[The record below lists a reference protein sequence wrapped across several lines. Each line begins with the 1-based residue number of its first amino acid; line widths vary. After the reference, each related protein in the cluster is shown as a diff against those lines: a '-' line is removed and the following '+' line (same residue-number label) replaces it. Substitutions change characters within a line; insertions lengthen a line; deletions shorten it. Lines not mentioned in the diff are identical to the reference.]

1 LLDWEAGRLGR
12 LRLKAQGERRDGLRD
27 HTLNPGQ
34 LLEISGAYWESC
46 ALHAAVKLGVFTIIG
61 QGQLTGKEIAQR
73 LNGDERGVGTFLNAL
88 TAMGLLIKS
97 DNKYA
102 NAPVS
107 ATYLTKDS
115 PQYIG
120 YMIMHH
126 YHLMESWHQLDHSVM
141 KGAPVRFRAAAST
154 EEQRESFLMGMFN
167 MAMALAPQA
176 TKEIDLAG
184 REHLLDMG
192 GGPGTWAIHFCLN
205 NPGLRATVY
214 DLPATRPFA
223 EQVIARFEVS
233 NRVQFQEGNYLEDE
247 IEGSYDVAWLSHI
260 LHGESPEDCQ
270 LIIKK
275 AVATL
280 KPGGL
285 IMIHDFI
292 LNNDLAGPFYPAL
305 FSLNMLTGTKGGR
318 SYSEEQ
324 IMDMLAKAG
333 AKNLSRHPFR
343 APNDSGI
350 IVGII

>member
-1 LLDWEAGRLGR
+1 LND
-12 LRLKAQGERRDGLRD
+12 Q
-27 HTLNPGQ
+27 TLNPRE
-34 LLEISGAYWESC
+34 LMEISGAYWESC

-61 QGQLTGKEIAQR
+61 QGQLTGKEMAQR
-73 LNGDERGVGTFLNAL
+73 LNGDERGVATLLNAL
-88 TAMGLLIKS
+88 TAMGLLVKS

-102 NAPVS
+102 NAPAS

-115 PQYIG
+115 PQYMG

-126 YHLMESWHQLDHSVM
+126 HHLMDSWHQLDRAIM
-141 KGAPVRFRAAAST
+141 TGAPVRVRAAAST

-167 MAMALAPQA
+167 MAMAFAPQA

-205 NPGLRATVY
+205 NPGMRATIY

-223 EQVIARFEVS
+223 EKIVARFRVS
-233 NRVQFQEGNYLEDE
+233 DRVQFQEGNYLEDE
-247 IEGSYDVAWLSHI
+247 IEGKYDVAWLSHI
-260 LHGESPEDCQ
+260 LHGESPEHCA

-275 AVATL
+275 AVETL
-280 KPGGL
+280 GPGGL

-292 LNNDLAGPFYPAL
+292 LNNDLAGPLFPAL

-333 AKNLSRHPFR
+333 AKKLSRHRFR

-350 IVGII
+350 IVGTI

>member
-1 LLDWEAGRLGR
+1 MNDQTLD
-12 LRLKAQGERRDGLRD
+12 
-27 HTLNPGQ
+27 PGQ

-46 ALHAAVKLGVFTIIG
+46 ALQTAVKLDVFTITG
-61 QGQLTGKEIAQR
+61 QGQLTAKEMAQR
-73 LNGDERGVGTFLNAL
+73 LNGDERGVATLLNAL

-97 DNKYA
+97 NNKFA
-102 NAPVS
+102 NAPAS
-107 ATYLTKDS
+107 AAYLTKDS
-115 PQYIG
+115 PQYMG

-126 YHLMESWHQLDHSVM
+126 YHLLDSWHQLDRAVIT
-141 KGAPVRFRAAAST
+141 GAPVRFRAAVST
-154 EEQRESFLMGMFN
+154 LEQRESFLMGMFN
-167 MAMALAPQA
+167 LAMALAPQA

-184 REHLLDMG
+184 RERLLDMG

-205 NPGLRATVY
+205 NPGMRATIY

-223 EQVIARFEVS
+223 ERIIARFRVGD
-233 NRVQFQEGNYLEDE
+233 RVQFQEGNYLKDE
-247 IEGSYDVAWLSHI
+247 IEGKYDVAWLSHI
-260 LHGESPEDCQ
+260 LHGESPEDCV

-275 AVATL
+275 AVETL
-280 KPGGL
+280 EPGGL

-292 LNNDLAGPFYPAL
+292 LNNDLAGPLFPAL

-350 IVGII
+350 IVGIV

>member
-1 LLDWEAGRLGR
+1 MNDQTLD
-12 LRLKAQGERRDGLRD
+12 
-27 HTLNPGQ
+27 PGG

-46 ALHAAVKLGVFTIIG
+46 ALHAAVKLDIFTIIG
-61 QGQLTGKEIAQR
+61 QDQLKGKEMAQK
-73 LNGDERGVGTFLNAL
+73 LKGDKRGVATLLNAL
-88 TAMGLLIKS
+88 TAMGLLLKS

-102 NAPVS
+102 NSPLS
-107 ATYLTKDS
+107 TIYLTKDS

-126 YHLMESWHQLDHSVM
+126 YHLMDSWHHLDRAVVSGEPARV
-141 KGAPVRFRAAAST
+141 RAAAST

-167 MAMALAPQA
+167 LALALAPKA
-176 TKEIDLAG
+176 TKEIDLTG
-184 REHLLDMG
+184 REYLLDLG

-205 NPGLRATVY
+205 NPELRATIY

-223 EQVIARFEVS
+223 EQIIARFGVS
-233 NRVQFQEGNYLEDE
+233 NRVQFQEGNYLKDE
-247 IEGSYDVAWLSHI
+247 IEVSYDVAWLSHI
-260 LHGESPEDCQ
+260 LHGESPENCQ

-292 LNNDLAGPFYPAL
+292 LNNDMAGPLYPAL
-305 FSLNMLTGTKGGR
+305 FSLNMLTGTKEGR

-324 IMDMLAKAG
+324 IMDILTKAG
-333 AKNLSRHPFR
+333 AKDLSRHPFQG
-343 APNDSGI
+343 PNDSGI
-350 IVGII
+350 IVGTI

>member
-1 LLDWEAGRLGR
+1 MSD
-12 LRLKAQGERRDGLRD
+12 Q
-27 HTLNPGQ
+27 TSNPGQ

-46 ALHAAVKLGVFTIIG
+46 ALHAAIKLGVFTIIG
-61 QGQLTGKEIAQR
+61 PDQLTAKEIAQT
-73 LNGDERGVGTFLNAL
+73 LNGDERGVATLLNAL
-88 TAMGLLIKS
+88 TAMKLLIKS
-97 DNKYA
+97 NNGYA
-102 NAPVS
+102 NAPLS

-126 YHLMESWHQLDHSVM
+126 YHLMESWHQLDRAVM
-141 KGAPVRFRAAAST
+141 KGAPVRLRAAAST

-167 MAMALAPQA
+167 MAMTLAPQA
-176 TKEIDLAG
+176 TKEMNLAG
-184 REHLLDMG
+184 REHLLDLG

-205 NPGLRATVY
+205 NPGMRATIY

-223 EQVIARFEVS
+223 EKIIARFRVS
-233 NRVQFQEGNYLEDE
+233 NRVQFQVGNYLEDQ
-247 IEGSYDVAWLSHI
+247 IEGKYDVAWLSHI
-260 LHGESPEDCQ
+260 LHGESPGDCQ
-270 LIIKK
+270 IIIDK
-275 AVATL
+275 AVGTL

-285 IMIHDFI
+285 IVVHDFI
-292 LNNDLAGPFYPAL
+292 LNNDLAGPLFPAL

-343 APNDSGI
+343 ATNDSGI
-350 IVGII
+350 VVGII

>member
-1 LLDWEAGRLGR
+1 MND
-12 LRLKAQGERRDGLRD
+12 Q
-27 HTLNPGQ
+27 TLNPSE

-46 ALHAAVKLGVFTIIG
+46 ALHAAVNLDVFTIIG
-61 QGQLTGKEIAQR
+61 QDQLAAKEIAQK
-73 LNGDERGVGTFLNAL
+73 LNGDERGVATLLNAL
-88 TAMGLLIKS
+88 TAMKLLIKS
-97 DNKYA
+97 NNRYA
-102 NAPVS
+102 NTPVS

-126 YHLMESWHQLDHSVM
+126 YHLMDSWHQLDRAVIT
-141 KGAPVRFRAAAST
+141 GEPIRFRAAAST

-167 MAMALAPQA
+167 LAMALAPQA

-205 NPGLRATVY
+205 NPRLRATVY

-223 EQVIARFEVS
+223 ERIIARFGVS

-247 IEGSYDVAWLSHI
+247 IEGAYDVAWLSHI
-260 LHGESPEDCQ
+260 LHGESPEDC
-270 LIIKK
+270 LIIIKK

-285 IMIHDFI
+285 VMIHDFI
-292 LNNDLAGPFYPAL
+292 LNNDLASPLYPAL
-305 FSLNMLTGTKGGR
+305 FSLNMLTGTKAGR
-318 SYSEEQ
+318 SYPEEQ
-324 IMDMLAKAG
+324 IIDMLAKAG
-333 AKNLSRHPFR
+333 AQNLSRHPFR

-350 IVGII
+350 IVGKLR

>member
-1 LLDWEAGRLGR
+1 LSEQTLD
-12 LRLKAQGERRDGLRD
+12 Q
-27 HTLNPGQ
+27 GQ

-61 QGQLTGKEIAQR
+61 QDQLTGKEIAQK
-73 LNGDERGVGTFLNAL
+73 LDGDERGVCTLLNAL
-88 TAMGLLIKS
+88 TAMELLTKS
-97 DNKYA
+97 HSNYA
-102 NAPVS
+102 NTRIS
-107 ATYLTKDS
+107 GTFLSKDS

-126 YHLMESWHQLDHSVM
+126 YHLVDSWHQLDRAVIR
-141 KGAPVRFRAAAST
+141 GAPVRVRAAATT

-167 MAMALAPQA
+167 LAMELAPKA
-176 TKEIDLAG
+176 TKEIDLSG

-192 GGPGTWAIHFCLN
+192 GGPGTWAIHFCLK
-205 NPGLRATVY
+205 NPGLKATVY

-223 EQVIARFEVS
+223 EQVIARFGVS

-247 IEGSYDVAWLSHI
+247 IEGRYDVAWLSHI

-270 LIIKK
+270 IIIDK

-280 KPGGL
+280 KPGSL
-285 IMIHDFI
+285 VMVHDFI
-292 LNNDLAGPFYPAL
+292 LNNDLAGPLFPAL

-333 AKNLSRHPFR
+333 AKNLKRHPFR

-350 IVGII
+350 IAGTV

>member
-1 LLDWEAGRLGR
+1 MG
-12 LRLKAQGERRDGLRD
+12 DGLND
-27 HTLNPGQ
+27 ETLNPGE

-46 ALHAAVKLGVFTIIG
+46 ALHAGVKLDVFTIIG
-61 QGQLTGKEIAQR
+61 QVQLTGKEMAQR
-73 LNGDERGVGTFLNAL
+73 LNGDERGVVTLLNAL

-97 DNKYA
+97 ENKYA
-102 NAPVS
+102 NSPLS
-107 ATYLTKDS
+107 AIYLIKDS

-126 YHLMESWHQLDHSVM
+126 YHLMDSWHHLDRSVVT
-141 KGAPVRFRAAAST
+141 GAPARVRAAAST

-167 MAMALAPQA
+167 LAMALAPQA

-184 REHLLDMG
+184 RKYLLDLG

-223 EQVIARFEVS
+223 EKTIARFGVS
-233 NRVQFQEGNYLEDE
+233 NRIQFQEGDYLEDE
-247 IEGSYDVAWLSHI
+247 TGGSYDAAWLSHV

-280 KPGGL
+280 EPGGL

-292 LNNDLAGPFYPAL
+292 LNNDMAGPLYPAL
-305 FSLNMLTGTKGGR
+305 FSLNMLTGTREGR
-318 SYSEEQ
+318 SYSEAQ

-333 AKNLSRHPFR
+333 VKNLSRHPFR
-343 APNDSGI
+343 ASNDSGI
-350 IVGII
+350 IVGIV

>member
-1 LLDWEAGRLGR
+1 MND
-12 LRLKAQGERRDGLRD
+12 Q
-27 HTLNPGQ
+27 TLNPGE

-46 ALHAAVKLGVFTIIG
+46 ALHAAVKLEVFTIIG
-61 QGQLTGKEIAQR
+61 QDQLTGKEVAQR
-73 LNGDERGVGTFLNAL
+73 LNGDERGVAILLNAL

-97 DNKYA
+97 ENKYA
-102 NAPVS
+102 NSPLS
-107 ATYLTKDS
+107 ATYLIKDS

-126 YHLMESWHQLDHSVM
+126 YHLMDSWYHLDRSVVT
-141 KGAPVRFRAAAST
+141 GAPARVRAAAST

-167 MAMALAPQA
+167 LAMALAPQA

-184 REHLLDMG
+184 REYLLDLG

-205 NPGLRATVY
+205 NPGLKATVY

-223 EQVIARFEVS
+223 EKVIASFGVI
-233 NRVQFQEGNYLEDE
+233 NRVQFQEGDYLEDE
-247 IEGSYDVAWLSHI
+247 IGDGYDVAWLSHI

-270 LIIKK
+270 FIIKK

-292 LNNDLAGPFYPAL
+292 LDNDMAGPLYPAL
-305 FSLNMLTGTKGGR
+305 FSLNMLTGTKEGR
-318 SYSEEQ
+318 SYSEGQ
-324 IMDMLAKAG
+324 IMDMLTRAG

-343 APNDSGI
+343 GPNDSSI
-350 IVGII
+350 IVGTA

>member
-1 LLDWEAGRLGR
+1 MNDQTLDP
-12 LRLKAQGERRDGLRD
+12 GE
-27 HTLNPGQ
+27 

-46 ALHAAVKLGVFTIIG
+46 ALHAAVKLEVFTFIG
-61 QGQLTGKEIAQR
+61 QDQLTGKELARR
-73 LNGDERGVGTFLNAL
+73 LKGDERGVATLLNAL

-97 DNKYA
+97 ESRFA
-102 NAPVS
+102 NSPLS
-107 ATYLTKDS
+107 ALYLTKDS

-126 YHLMESWHQLDHSVM
+126 YHLMDSWHHLDRSVVT
-141 KGAPVRFRAAAST
+141 GAPARVRAAAST

-167 MAMALAPQA
+167 LAMAIAPQA
-176 TKEIDLAG
+176 TKEIDLPG
-184 REHLLDMG
+184 RKSLLDLG

-223 EQVIARFEVS
+223 EKIIARFGVS
-233 NRVQFQEGNYLEDE
+233 NRVQFQEGDYLEDE
-247 IEGSYDVAWLSHI
+247 IEDSYDVAWLSHI
-260 LHGESPEDCQ
+260 LHGESPKDCQ
-270 LIIKK
+270 LIIEK

-292 LNNDLAGPFYPAL
+292 LNNDLAGPLYPAL
-305 FSLNMLTGTKGGR
+305 FSLNMLTGTTEGR

-333 AKNLSRHPFR
+333 AKDLSRHPFR
-343 APNDSGI
+343 GPYDSRI
-350 IVGII
+350 ILGTA

>member
-1 LLDWEAGRLGR
+1 MNDQTLDP
-12 LRLKAQGERRDGLRD
+12 GE
-27 HTLNPGQ
+27 

-46 ALHAAVKLGVFTIIG
+46 ALHAAVKLEVFTFIG
-61 QGQLTGKEIAQR
+61 QDQLTGKELARR
-73 LNGDERGVGTFLNAL
+73 LKGDERGVATLLNAL

-97 DNKYA
+97 ENRYA
-102 NAPVS
+102 NSPLS
-107 ATYLTKDS
+107 ALYLTKDS

-126 YHLMESWHQLDHSVM
+126 YHLMDSWHHLDRSVVT
-141 KGAPVRFRAAAST
+141 GAPARVRAAAST

-167 MAMALAPQA
+167 LAMALAPQA
-176 TKEIDLAG
+176 TREIDLAG
-184 REHLLDMG
+184 RKSLLDLG

-223 EQVIARFEVS
+223 EKIIARFGVS
-233 NRVQFQEGNYLEDE
+233 NRVQFQAGDYMEDE
-247 IEGSYDVAWLSHI
+247 IENSYDAAWLSHI
-260 LHGESPEDCQ
+260 LHGESPKDCQ

-292 LNNDLAGPFYPAL
+292 LNNDLAGPLYPAL
-305 FSLNMLTGTKGGR
+305 FSLNMLTGTTEGR

-324 IMDMLAKAG
+324 IMDMLAKSG
-333 AKNLSRHPFR
+333 AKDLSRHPFR
-343 APNDSGI
+343 GPNDSRI
-350 IVGII
+350 ILGTA

>member
-1 LLDWEAGRLGR
+1 LND
-12 LRLKAQGERRDGLRD
+12 Q
-27 HTLNPGQ
+27 TLNPRE

-61 QGQLTGKEIAQR
+61 KGQLTAKEIAQK
-73 LNGDERGVGTFLNAL
+73 LNGDERGVATLLNAL
-88 TAMGLLIKS
+88 TAMGLLVKS
-97 DNKYA
+97 GNRYA
-102 NAPVS
+102 NTPVS
-107 ATYLTKDS
+107 DTYLSKDS
-115 PQYIG
+115 NQYIG

-126 YHLMESWHQLDHSVM
+126 YHLVDSWHELDRAVVM
-141 KGAPVRFRAAAST
+141 GAAVRVRASAIT
-154 EEQRESFLMGMFN
+154 EVQRESFLMGMFN
-167 MAMALAPQA
+167 LAMALAPQA
-176 TKEIDLAG
+176 TKEIDLAD
-184 REHLLDMG
+184 REYLLDMG

-214 DLPATRPFA
+214 DLQATRPFA
-223 EQVIARFEVS
+223 EQIIARFGVS
-233 NRVQFQEGNYLEDE
+233 ERVQFQEGNYLEDE

-280 KPGGL
+280 KPGSL

-292 LNNDLAGPFYPAL
+292 LNNDLAGPLFPAL

-333 AKNLSRHPFR
+333 AKHLKRHPFR

-350 IVGII
+350 IVGIV

>member
-1 LLDWEAGRLGR
+1 MTEDRGLEDKMG
-12 LRLKAQGERRDGLRD
+12 DGLND
-27 HTLNPGQ
+27 QILNPRQ

-61 QGQLTGKEIAQR
+61 EDRLTDMEVAQK
-73 LNGDERGVGTFLNAL
+73 LNGDERGVATLLNAL

-97 DNKYA
+97 ENKYA
-102 NAPVS
+102 NSPLS
-107 ATYLTKDS
+107 ATHLTKGS

-126 YHLMESWHQLDHSVM
+126 YHLMDSWHQLDRSVVT
-141 KGAPVRFRAAAST
+141 GAPVRVRAKAST

-167 MAMALAPQA
+167 LAMALAPQT

-184 REHLLDMG
+184 RKQLLDVG

-214 DLPATRPFA
+214 DLPGSRPFA
-223 EQVIARFEVS
+223 EQIIARFGVS
-233 NRVQFQEGNYLEDE
+233 KRVHFQEGNYLEDD
-247 IEGSYDVAWLSHI
+247 IQGRYDVAWLSHI
-260 LHGESPEDCQ
+260 LHGESPEDCD

-275 AVATL
+275 AVETL
-280 KPGGL
+280 DPDGL
-285 IMIHDFI
+285 VMIHDFI
-292 LNNDLAGPFYPAL
+292 LNNDLAGPLFPAL
-305 FSLNMLTGTKGGR
+305 FSLNMLTGTAGGR

-324 IMDMLAKAG
+324 IMGMLAKAG
-333 AKNLSRHPFR
+333 AKNLKRHPFR

>member
-1 LLDWEAGRLGR
+1 LND
-12 LRLKAQGERRDGLRD
+12 Q
-27 HTLNPGQ
+27 TLNPRE

-61 QGQLTGKEIAQR
+61 KGQLTAKEIAQK
-73 LNGDERGVGTFLNAL
+73 LNGDERGVATLLNAL
-88 TAMGLLIKS
+88 TAMGLLVKS
-97 DNKYA
+97 GNRYA
-102 NAPVS
+102 NTPVS
-107 ATYLTKDS
+107 DTYLSKDS
-115 PQYIG
+115 NQYIG

-126 YHLMESWHQLDHSVM
+126 YHLVDSWHELDRAVVM
-141 KGAPVRFRAAAST
+141 GAPVRVRASAVT
-154 EEQRESFLMGMFN
+154 EVQRESFLMGMFN
-167 MAMALAPQA
+167 LAMALAPQA
-176 TKEIDLAG
+176 TKEIDLAD
-184 REHLLDMG
+184 REYLLDMG

-214 DLPATRPFA
+214 DLQATRPFA
-223 EQVIARFEVS
+223 EQIIARFGVS
-233 NRVQFQEGNYLEDE
+233 ERVQFQEGNYLEDE

-292 LNNDLAGPFYPAL
+292 LNNDLAGPLFPAL

-324 IMDMLAKAG
+324 IMDVLAKAG
-333 AKNLSRHPFR
+333 AKHLERHPFR

-350 IVGII
+350 IVGIV